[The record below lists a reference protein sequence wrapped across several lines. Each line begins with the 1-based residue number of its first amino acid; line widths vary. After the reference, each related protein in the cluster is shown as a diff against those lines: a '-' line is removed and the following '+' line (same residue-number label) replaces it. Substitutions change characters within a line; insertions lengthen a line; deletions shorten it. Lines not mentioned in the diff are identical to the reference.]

1 VIRSRSINTTNKPG
15 VHMNKYLLSAL
26 LVVSANAM
34 AMNDNQ
40 VNTSSTDTPI
50 DNQTDYVVT
59 SPSSGK

>member
-1 VIRSRSINTTNKPG
+1 
-15 VHMNKYLLSAL
+15 MNKYLLSAL